1 MKKLIP
7 TTIAALMLAVAA
19 PAAAGDSVDQPGQ
32 NLPEASAPKSVDQL
46 EPSVAKTAR
55 LLLSGYH
62 GLPSKQQ
69 LEDKLPNARHVLLA
83 YAQDDRVFPL
93 YQKRALRALGY
104 YADAEVKSLYEAKL
118 ADSDTEDMVRHTLIG
133 LLAEHFGADS
143 VSTISPYLYKEDVQ
157 LRLTAVEALR
167 KVDSDAA
174 QAALNEAK
182 KEETNT
188 IVKRRLEEA
197 TRIVK

>member
-1 MKKLIP
+1 MKKLI
-7 TTIAALMLAVAA
+7 TTAIAGLMLAVAA
-19 PAAAGDSVDQPGQ
+19 PAAAGDAADEPDQ
-32 NLPEASAPKSVDQL
+32 NLPQASAPKSVDQL

-69 LEDKLPNARHVLLA
+69 LEDKLPNTRQVLMA
-83 YAQDDRVFPL
+83 YAQDERVFPL
-93 YQKRALRALGY
+93 YRKRALRALGY
-104 YADAEVKSLYEAKL
+104 YADDEVQSLYEAML
-118 ADSDTEDMVRHTLIG
+118 ADSDTEDMVRHTLLG
-133 LLAEHFGADS
+133 LLAEHFGADG
-143 VSTISPYLYKEDVQ
+143 VSTIEPYLYRDDVQ

-167 KVDSDAA
+167 KIDSDAA
-174 QAALNEAK
+174 LDALNKAK
-182 KEETNT
+182 KEETNQ